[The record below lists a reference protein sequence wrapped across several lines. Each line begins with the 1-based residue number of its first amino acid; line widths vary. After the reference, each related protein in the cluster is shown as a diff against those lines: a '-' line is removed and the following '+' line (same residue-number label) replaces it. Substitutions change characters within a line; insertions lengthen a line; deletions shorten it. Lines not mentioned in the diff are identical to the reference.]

1 MTGLEKTFGIIA
13 IIMMVVCIIMGTVS
27 SYQHNQLKIA
37 ELKLQDTAH
46 YFSIEI
52 DKAGN
57 KYYEQQQIIATQ
69 KQAIEAGLIEKQEL
83 KNKNIKQLQS
93 IIKLTESIKI
103 LSLKANY
110 ESPEI
115 IYKYDTIKMDSQ
127 AFLRVPT
134 QFNYRDEWIY
144 ISGSVRS
151 TGVFHDSIK
160 MNNSGTLMLGYKKS
174 GFLKKSPVV
183 TYESS
188 NPYFEIKS
196 MSNVVIEKDNKFW
209 NYAMPIGSFLIG
221 FYLGNKLK

>member
-1 MTGLEKTFGIIA
+1 MLTVFKQIFTWWNHQTIGTRLTVIFFGKF
-13 IIMMVVCIIMGTVS
+13 VGR
-27 SYQHNQLKIA
+27 
-37 ELKLQDTAH
+37 DR
-46 YFSIEI
+46 
-52 DKAGN
+52 AGN

-188 NPYFEIKS
+188 NPYFEI
-196 MSNVVIEKDNKFW
+196 I
-209 NYAMPIGSFLIG
+209 IIRI
-221 FYLGNKLK
+221 